1 MFVVNLLKVVY
12 LDKIVFEIKLL
23 LDRLEFFDFYMVF
36 GNEDF
41 GIVCVFDVDVVFNK
55 DYFRV
60 VKKVC
65 I

>member
-23 LDRLEFFDFYMVF
+23 LDRLEFFDCFKVF

-41 GIVCVFDVDVVFNK
+41 GIVCVFNVDIVFNK
-55 DYFRV
+55 DYFGV
-60 VKKVC
+60 VKMVC